1 MRKQETFG
9 ERIFDV
15 ANAALMVVLMIIM
28 LYPLYYVLCA
38 SFSLPSNMAAH
49 RGLLLLPEGFQL
61 ESYKIVFQNPD
72 ILSGYGNTIIYVVV
86 GASLSVLL
94 TVMLGYVLSRKGLML
109 RKPLMFMVVFTMFF
123 GGGMIPTY
131 LMMSQLGIM
140 GTRASVILPGLVG
153 TTNVIIMR
161 TAFQGI
167 PESLEESA
175 RIDGANDFTILFKIM
190 LPLAMPTISVMLLFY
205 GVGRW
210 NSWFDAML
218 YLRDRGK
225 FPLQLILR
233 EILVYSGTGD
243 MLITWGSF
251 NGQDMSEIIKYTTII
266 VSTVPILCIYPFLQK
281 NFVKGVMI
289 GAVKG

>member
-1 MRKQETFG
+1 MKIRETRG
-9 ERIFDV
+9 ERVFTVCNTLFMII
-15 ANAALMVVLMIIM
+15 LMVLMI
-28 LYPLYYVLCA
+28 YPLYYVLMA
-38 SFSLPSNMAAH
+38 SFSMPSQMAAH
-49 RGLLLLPEGFQL
+49 RGLLLVPQGFQI
-61 ESYKIVFQNPD
+61 ESYKLVFQNKD
-72 ILSGYGNTIIYVVV
+72 ILSGYGNTIFYTVV
-86 GASLSVLL
+86 GTAISVTL

-109 RKPLMFMVVFTMFF
+109 KKPIMIVIVITMFF

-131 LMMSQLGIM
+131 LMMSQIGLM
-140 GTRASVILPGLVG
+140 GTRGAVLLPGLVS

-167 PESLEESA
+167 PDSLEESA
-175 RIDGANDFTILFKIM
+175 RMDGANDIVILLKIM

-210 NSWFDAML
+210 NAWFDAML
-218 YLRDRGK
+218 YLRDRSK

-243 MLITWGSF
+243 MLVSWGSF
-251 NGQDMSEIIKYTTII
+251 NGQDMSEIIKYTTI
-266 VSTVPILCIYPFLQK
+266 VVATVPILCIYPLLQK

-289 GAVKG
+289 GAIKG